1 MLAVSMNDVMTW
13 VFSLVQM
20 TSTVAYTVSR
30 RYGFYEEVLC
40 SSGKRHCSW
49 RENIKSI
56 FITRISLGNTFQR
69 KFCKCPTSL
78 KCPTS
83 MKSPTM
89 SYISLKCP
97 TSLSNVLQCPTSLS
111 NVLHLS
117 VLVIK
122 YLPRLIIK
130 CSRNYL
136 FFNNQIEQILN
147 PSKTWCEQ
155 EILRLQQLWW
165 VFKKKQNKTI

>member
-1 MLAVSMNDVMTW
+1 MMFFALTYMLVDNLRCIYDGLISAGWWCLRSQW
-13 VFSLVQM
+13 M
-20 TSTVAYTVSR
+20 TSWLECFLLFRWRQPWLTRWAEDM
-30 RYGFYEEVLC
+30 FYEEVLC

-97 TSLSNVLQCPTSLS
+97 TSLSNVLHLS
-111 NVLHLS
+111 QMSYNVLHLS
-117 VLVIK
+117 QMSYI
-122 YLPRLIIK
+122 
-130 CSRNYL
+130 SL
-136 FFNNQIEQILN
+136 F
-147 PSKTWCEQ
+147 
-155 EILRLQQLWW
+155 
-165 VFKKKQNKTI
+165 

>member
-1 MLAVSMNDVMTW
+1 MHLRRAYFRWLMMLAVSMNDVMTW

-97 TSLSNVLQCPTSLS
+97 TSLCFSYKILAEVNYKMLKELS
-111 NVLHLS
+111 
-117 VLVIK
+117 
-122 YLPRLIIK
+122 
-130 CSRNYL
+130 
-136 FFNNQIEQILN
+136 FF
-147 PSKTWCEQ
+147 
-155 EILRLQQLWW
+155 
-165 VFKKKQNKTI
+165 

>member
-1 MLAVSMNDVMTW
+1 MFFALTLCWSITYDAFTMGLFPLVDDACGLNEWRHDLS
-13 VFSLVQM
+13 VFSCSDDVNRGLHGEQKIW
-20 TSTVAYTVSR
+20 
-30 RYGFYEEVLC
+30 VLC

-97 TSLSNVLQCPTSLS
+97 TSLSNVLHLS
-111 NVLHLS
+111 QMSYNVLHLS
-117 VLVIK
+117 QMSYI
-122 YLPRLIIK
+122 
-130 CSRNYL
+130 SL
-136 FFNNQIEQILN
+136 F
-147 PSKTWCEQ
+147 
-155 EILRLQQLWW
+155 
-165 VFKKKQNKTI
+165 